1 MPVASRT
8 GPATTGKA
16 TTARATT
23 GERIL
28 DAAKVSFGSRGY
40 DATSLDALAAGLGLR
55 KQTILYWYP
64 SKEALLSAAV
74 DRTASDLA
82 EALERALARAGP
94 GWPRVEALVKSVFRL
109 SVRRPE
115 LLGVVREVSRL
126 GPPASTQLLQA
137 LEPLMERATDF
148 LRTEM
153 AAGRM
158 GERDPRLVLLAAY
171 SAVLGM
177 ATEVEVLRALGLELT
192 ARELIRRRNELL
204 SFLRSALLLSPPAGR
219 GVPLARARP

>member
-1 MPVASRT
+1 MPVASHT

-16 TTARATT
+16 TTARTTT

-64 SKEALLSAAV
+64 SKEALLTAAV

-137 LEPLMERATDF
+137 LEPLLERATDF

-204 SFLRSALLLSPPAGR
+204 SFLRSALLLSPPSGR
-219 GVPLARARP
+219 GVALARSRP

>member
-1 MPVASRT
+1 MPGAST
-8 GPATTGKA
+8 PGVA
-16 TTARATT
+16 TTA
-23 GERIL
+23 ERIL
-28 DAAKVSFGSRGY
+28 DAAMASFGSTGY
-40 DATSLDALAAGLGLR
+40 DATSLDALAGGLSLR

-64 SKEALLSAAV
+64 SKEALLVASV
-74 DRTASDLA
+74 DRTARELA

-126 GPPASTQLLQA
+126 GPPASTQLLSA
-137 LEPLMERATDF
+137 LEPLMERATEF
-148 LRTEM
+148 LRAEM

-158 GERDPRLVLLAAY
+158 GEREPRLVLLAAY

-177 ATEVEVLRALGLELT
+177 ATEVEVLRALGFEPT
-192 ARELIRRRNELL
+192 ARELVRRRNELL
-204 SFLRSALLLSPPAGR
+204 AFLRSALSVSPSQA
-219 GVPLARARP
+219 